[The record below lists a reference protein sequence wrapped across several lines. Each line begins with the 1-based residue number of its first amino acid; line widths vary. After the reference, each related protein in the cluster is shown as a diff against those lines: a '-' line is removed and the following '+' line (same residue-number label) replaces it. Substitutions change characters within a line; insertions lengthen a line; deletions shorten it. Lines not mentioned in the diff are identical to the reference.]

1 MAILAKALAT
11 AVAGTGVQAAV
22 DLTAMSRS
30 ITVQTIMAGTTPDFA
45 ARVRIEGSLDNAN
58 FFGLG
63 ESGPGNFNNDGDV
76 IQYVRANIL
85 SQAAGSTCTVYCA
98 YTPG

>member
-1 MAILAKALAT
+1 
-11 AVAGTGVQAAV
+11 
-22 DLTAMSRS
+22 MSRS
-30 ITVQTIMAGTTPDFA
+30 ITIQTIMAGTTPDYS

-58 FFGLG
+58 WFGLG
-63 ESGPGNFNNDGDV
+63 EAGSGVFNNDGDV

-98 YTPG
+98 YVPG